1 MKGQGQ
7 YFKHIDGLRAVAVLG
22 VLLAHYSIPGVPGGF
37 LGVDVFFVISGYLI
51 TRLIIQEKGRTGAFS
66 FRRFYIR
73 RFRRLL
79 PAALFLIGLCF
90 LVFHPVL
97 GTADL
102 SSFLRSIPLSILSLA
117 NIGFYRE
124 VGYFDTAAEFKPLL
138 HMWSLSV
145 EEQFYLIWPTV
156 LLAILWVRRFGK
168 GILITLFVV
177 CVLVAQI
184 TVNKDPSA
192 AYFLLHA
199 RAFELLAGALLAAFL
214 APLSPYARSRDLSEK
229 TRGHLALVGIALIAV
244 SLCPS
249 ERRIQASR
257 AFEPDSCTGNSSGHC
272 IWRKRDCRQS
282 AQPAAHRVDR
292 FDQLLFVPVSLAGS
306 GVFCLSHAD

>member
-1 MKGQGQ
+1 
-7 YFKHIDGLRAVAVLG
+7 
-22 VLLAHYSIPGVPGGF
+22 
-37 LGVDVFFVISGYLI
+37 
-51 TRLIIQEKGRTGAFS
+51 
-66 FRRFYIR
+66 
-73 RFRRLL
+73 
-79 PAALFLIGLCF
+79 
-90 LVFHPVL
+90 
-97 GTADL
+97 
-102 SSFLRSIPLSILSLA
+102 
-117 NIGFYRE
+117 
-124 VGYFDTAAEFKPLL
+124 
-138 HMWSLSV
+138 MWSLSV

-244 SLCPS
+244 LFALVNEESRLPGLLSLIPVLGTVLVIAFGASGIVGKVLSLRPIVWIGLISYSLYLFHWPVQVYFAYRMPIELSLWLRLSSFPISIALASISYYLVEEQFRKPAPTGKRFGNAPFLALTTSVAAVADFTAFLCFYPHHPMPCCPKVQ
-249 ERRIQASR
+249 R
-257 AFEPDSCTGNSSGHC
+257 
-272 IWRKRDCRQS
+272 
-282 AQPAAHRVDR
+282 
-292 FDQLLFVPVSLAGS
+292 
-306 GVFCLSHAD
+306 